1 MATII
6 DGKAISN
13 QIKNELKEYIKN
25 IGFRCEK
32 RLR

>member
-13 QIKNELKEYIKN
+13 QIKNELKEYIKKHW
-25 IGFRCEK
+25 IQMR
-32 RLR
+32 